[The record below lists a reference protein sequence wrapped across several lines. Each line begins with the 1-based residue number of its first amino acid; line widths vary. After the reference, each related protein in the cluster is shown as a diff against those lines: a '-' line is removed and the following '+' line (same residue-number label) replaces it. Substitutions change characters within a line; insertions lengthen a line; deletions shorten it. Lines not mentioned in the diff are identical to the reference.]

1 MKHSSCCMRVRIIE
15 QNFLL
20 RIVVISRKRKNMIFR
35 GITDATAKDNLLDG
49 ER

>member
-1 MKHSSCCMRVRIIE
+1 MTVRIIE

-20 RIVVISRKRKNMIFR
+20 KIVVISRKRKDMVFR
-35 GITDATAKDNLLDG
+35 GIADAAAKDNLLDG